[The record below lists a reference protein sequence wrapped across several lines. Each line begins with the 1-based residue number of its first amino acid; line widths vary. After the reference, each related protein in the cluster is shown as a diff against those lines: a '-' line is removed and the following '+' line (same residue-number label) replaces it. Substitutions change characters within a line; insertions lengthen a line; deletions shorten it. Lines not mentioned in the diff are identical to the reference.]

1 MLLLRVTAHSI
12 RYFCLMET
20 GKYFLHNN
28 KMMASGK
35 AILTA
40 DNRSFRFGD
49 GFFET
54 MRLTDGEI
62 ALSHYHFERLF
73 SSLQVLQFDVSPH
86 FTAAYFLEQIKT
98 LAAKNNHQKSARV
111 RLTFF
116 RSDGGL
122 YDAADNLPNY
132 IIQTWPL
139 KTEARLNDK
148 GLKSGIY
155 TKARK
160 TCDDFSHIKTNNFL
174 PYIMGALW
182 ATQNKLDE
190 AVILN
195 NYNRVADATIAN
207 IFLVKDGKIQT
218 PALSEGCIGGVM
230 RRYLID
236 CIKKEGLPF
245 EETSITVDAL
255 AEANE
260 FFITNAVR
268 GINWVAQCGK
278 HNYSNRLAAYLYDK
292 FLKKSL

>member
-1 MLLLRVTAHSI
+1 
-12 RYFCLMET
+12 MET

-73 SSLQVLQFDVSPH
+73 SSLQALQFDVPPH

-245 EETSITVDAL
+245 EETSITADAL